1 MADAGGKRIRR
12 TVEASRQAILEAAE
26 RYLIAEGPNGVKVQ
40 RIARDLGLTD
50 AAIHYH
56 FGNREGLLESLLRFS
71 GRRFVEELEGAMAA
85 SDTAGFD
92 LREAAIR
99 LSELYERRGTARLA
113 MWLMLAGWSPKGA
126 GMLQP
131 LAEWLHAGRARRAE
145 AAGLAA
151 PAFEDSQKLIA
162 LLGAV
167 TFAQAL
173 SGDAHLR
180 SAGLQGLAQDEFLAW
195 VADRL
200 ERPGTSP

>member
-1 MADAGGKRIRR
+1 MADAGGKRVRR

-26 RYLIAEGPNGVKVQ
+26 RCLIDEGPNGVKVQ

-56 FGNREGLLESLLRFS
+56 FGNREGLMEALLRFS
-71 GRRFVEELEGAMAA
+71 GRRFVEEVQGAMSVGDAAGIDLRQAA
-85 SDTAGFD
+85 S
-92 LREAAIR
+92 R

-131 LAEWLHAGRARRAE
+131 LAEWLHAGRAQRAR

-151 PAFEDSQKLIA
+151 PAFEDSQKMIA

-180 SAGLQGLAQDEFLAW
+180 SAGLQGVAQNEFMAW
-195 VADRL
+195 VADQL
-200 ERPGTSP
+200 ET